1 MWRRKQAHEKPPFK
15 IYFSPSDE
23 KLISC
28 SSAGHKVQQPNLFLT
43 VVPHSKPVC
52 LQLIGINTVHL
63 ETVYALNGVNSGALC
78 ACYASVRMR
87 KRGIW

>member
-28 SSAGHKVQQPNLFLT
+28 SSAGHKVQQSKLLIA
-43 VVPHSKPVC
+43 HSKTSEVTC
-52 LQLIGINTVHL
+52 LRYRIGTV
-63 ETVYALNGVNSGALC
+63 SGAVMC
-78 ACYASVRMR
+78 AMHTIEWVCRATYTPES
-87 KRGIW
+87 I